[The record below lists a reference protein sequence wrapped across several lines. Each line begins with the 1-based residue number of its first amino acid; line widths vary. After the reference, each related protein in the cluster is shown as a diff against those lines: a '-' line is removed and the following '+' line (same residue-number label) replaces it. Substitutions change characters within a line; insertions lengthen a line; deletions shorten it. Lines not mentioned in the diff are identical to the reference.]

1 MKEVIEVDIAAL
13 STVLAQGRVMQQVG
27 VAIASKVMNV
37 SEQQG
42 ADFIQLMESSMAMEQ
57 SVAPHLGATIDI
69 KL

>member
-1 MKEVIEVDIAAL
+1 MDIAAL

-27 VAIASKVMNV
+27 VALASKVMDV
-37 SEQQG
+37 SKQQG
-42 ADFIQLMESSMAMEQ
+42 ADFIQLMESSMVMEQ